1 MTYIKIYEN
10 VYLSIFDDG
19 LILNRKIRYKQIKKK
34 EKRKKKKKKRGG
46 KTPRDLFT
54 ENERKAS

>member
-19 LILNRKIRYKQIKKK
+19 LILNRKIRYKQIKIKGEEREIKK
-34 EKRKKKKKKRGG
+34 VR
-46 KTPRDLFT
+46 
-54 ENERKAS
+54 

>member
-19 LILNRKIRYKQIKKK
+19 LILNRKIRYKQIKIKGEEREIKK
-34 EKRKKKKKKRGG
+34 VGRGNT
-46 KTPRDLFT
+46 TPPSST